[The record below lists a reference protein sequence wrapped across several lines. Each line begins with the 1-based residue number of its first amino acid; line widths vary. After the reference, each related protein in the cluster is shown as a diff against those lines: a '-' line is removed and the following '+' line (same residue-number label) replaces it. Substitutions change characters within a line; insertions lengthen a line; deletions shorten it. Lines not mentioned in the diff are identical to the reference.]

1 MSLAALARGP
11 LALAPALGGALLMLG
26 VLGPNLRGAAA
37 ATLAGAGGLALAL
50 RSRIHPPG
58 RVPAVQV
65 LERIHLGPRQ
75 AIVLVETAGR
85 RYLVATGAT
94 VTALPLEG
102 EG

>member
-1 MSLAALARGP
+1 
-11 LALAPALGGALLMLG
+11 MLG

-37 ATLAGAGGLALAL
+37 ATLAGAGGVALAL
-50 RSRIHPPG
+50 RSRLQAP
-58 RVPAVQV
+58 RVVPAVHV

-94 VTALPLEG
+94 VTSLPLEDDG
-102 EG
+102 